1 MNTNENSRIEQGN
14 ILLHERKFE
23 EANQH
28 AQLYVDELK
37 SGTYE
42 TQELYEALNILAFSY
57 IRRTLS
63 KDAIP
68 IVQEMLSMCKD
79 LPDDIRL
86 TKTFR
91 CNNIIGL
98 LLFELSRSNEG
109 LSYLERAYEIALELG
124 DKDNLST
131 ITGNLGLVHS
141 SLSNDVKALE
151 LLRFSEDISKELKTY
166 DHLAIVSDNIA
177 TIFNKHGDYSK
188 ALEYFSKALEL
199 HTKSNAKDGI
209 GRALGH
215 IGSVYFSMNDLEK
228 AQEYLFKALS
238 IHEEIDY
245 KRGIETWHEILG
257 DIMLEK
263 GNADEA
269 LNHFTK
275 AVEVNRFL
283 GNPITEAVHI
293 GSLGDVHLHKGQLD
307 EAYDCYETAL
317 EMLRDSERV
326 GDYYDNLLQMTKI
339 KSNPA
344 FAQHDISKA
353 ETILLE
359 TLESLRKLSLKSI
372 ELAYLNHLSD
382 MYKSQGKWEEAY
394 QFYDLSM
401 NVRQEI
407 NSNEVRDKIKDMEFQ
422 QAYHQMEQQRLVE
435 LTRLQEKEQLLHEI
449 LPSHV
454 AEKIIRGEKTIAEEC
469 HDMTIMFADIVGFT
483 SLSEH
488 LQPSQIIE
496 LLNSVYSNLD
506 QLAEMHGIE
515 KIKTIGDAY
524 MAICNTDE
532 DLREHKRR
540 MLTFAKQILHSCK
553 EITLPNGDCL
563 QVRIGIHSGPT
574 VTGVIGT
581 KKLSYDVWGDA
592 VNTAARMESYGE
604 PGTIQISQEFYEEV
618 KDFEVVK
625 SMHFFTQKEV
635 TMKGKGMMHT
645 VLLQL

>member
-14 ILLHERKFE
+14 ILLRERKFE

-124 DKDNLST
+124 DKDNLCT

-177 TIFNKHGDYSK
+177 TIFNKHGDYSN

-275 AVEVNRFL
+275 AIEVNRFL

-307 EAYDCYETAL
+307 EAYDCYNTAL

-394 QFYDLSM
+394 QFYVLSM

-454 AEKIIRGEKTIAEEC
+454 AEKIVRGEKTIAEEC

-532 DLREHKRR
+532 DLKEHKRR

-625 SMHFFTQKEV
+625 SMHFLTQKEV
-635 TMKGKGMMHT
+635 AMKGKGMMHT

>member
-14 ILLHERKFE
+14 VLLREGKFE
-23 EANQH
+23 EAKQYAQH
-28 AQLYVDELK
+28 YVNELK
-37 SGTYE
+37 SGIYE
-42 TQELYEALNILAFSY
+42 AQELFEALNILAFSY

-68 IVQEMLSMCKD
+68 IVEEMLSLSEN

-91 CNNIIGL
+91 CNNILGL
-98 LLFELSRSNEG
+98 LHFELSRSNEG
-109 LSYLERAYEIALELG
+109 LTYLERAYEIALELG
-124 DKDNLST
+124 DKNNLST

-151 LLRFSEDISKELKTY
+151 LLRFSEDISKEIKTY

-199 HTKSNAKDGI
+199 HTMSNAKDGI

-215 IGSVYFSMNDLEK
+215 IGSVYFSMRDLDK
-228 AQEYLFKALS
+228 AEEYLYKALS

-269 LNHFTK
+269 LQHVTK
-275 AVEVNRFL
+275 AIEVNRFL

-293 GSLGDVHLHKGQLD
+293 GSLGNVHFHRGQLD
-307 EAYDCYETAL
+307 EAYACYNTAL
-317 EMLRDSERV
+317 GMLRDTERV
-326 GDYYDNLLQMTKI
+326 GDYYNILLHMIKI
-339 KSNPA
+339 QSSPE
-344 FAQHDISKA
+344 FAQQDITKVESV
-353 ETILLE
+353 LLE
-359 TLESLRKLSLKSI
+359 SLESLRKLSLKSI

-382 MYKSQGKWEEAY
+382 MYKSQGNWEQAY
-394 QFYDLSM
+394 QFYVSSM
-401 NVRQEI
+401 NVQQEI

-496 LLNSVYSNLD
+496 LLNAVYSNLD
-506 QLAEMHGIE
+506 QLAELHRIE

-532 DLREHKRR
+532 DRKEHKSR
-540 MLTFAKQILHSCK
+540 MLTFAKQILHACK
-553 EITLPNGDCL
+553 EIRLPNGDSL

-604 PGTIQISQEFYEEV
+604 PGTIQISQEFYDEV

-625 SMHFFTQKEV
+625 SLQILTQKEV
-635 TMKGKGMMHT
+635 AMKGKGVMHT

>member
-14 ILLHERKFE
+14 ILLRERKFE

>member
-14 ILLHERKFE
+14 ILLREGKFE

-28 AQLYVDELK
+28 AQLYVNELK

-42 TQELYEALNILAFSY
+42 TQELYEALNIIAFSY

-124 DKDNLST
+124 DKDNLSS

-151 LLRFSEDISKELKTY
+151 LLRFSEDIPKELKTY
-166 DHLAIVSDNIA
+166 NHLAIVSDNIA

-209 GRALGH
+209 GRALGY

-275 AVEVNRFL
+275 AIDVNRFL

-293 GSLGDVHLHKGQLD
+293 GSIGDVHLHKGQLD
-307 EAYDCYETAL
+307 EAYDCYNTAL
-317 EMLRDSERV
+317 EMLLDSERV

-339 KSNPA
+339 KSNPE

-394 QFYDLSM
+394 QFYVLSM
-401 NVRQEI
+401 NVQQEI

-532 DLREHKRR
+532 NLKEHKRQ
-540 MLTFAKQILHSCK
+540 MLTFAKQIPHSCK

-563 QVRIGIHSGPT
+563 QIRIGIHSGPT

-604 PGTIQISQEFYEEV
+604 PETIQISQEFYEEV

-625 SMHFFTQKEV
+625 SMHFLTQKEV
-635 TMKGKGMMHT
+635 AMKGKGMMHT

>member
-14 ILLHERKFE
+14 ILLREGKFE

-28 AQLYVDELK
+28 AQLYVNELK

-42 TQELYEALNILAFSY
+42 TQELYEALNIIAFSY

-188 ALEYFSKALEL
+188 ALDYFSKALEL

-275 AVEVNRFL
+275 AIEVNRFL

-293 GSLGDVHLHKGQLD
+293 GSIGDVHLHKGQLD
-307 EAYDCYETAL
+307 EAYDCYNTAL
-317 EMLRDSERV
+317 EMLLDSERV

-339 KSNPA
+339 KSNPE

-394 QFYDLSM
+394 QFYVLSM
-401 NVRQEI
+401 NVQQEI

-483 SLSEH
+483 SLSEQ

-532 DLREHKRR
+532 NLKEHKRQ
-540 MLTFAKQILHSCK
+540 MLTFAKQIPHSCK

-563 QVRIGIHSGPT
+563 QIRIGIHSGPT

-604 PGTIQISQEFYEEV
+604 PETIQISQEFYEEV

-625 SMHFFTQKEV
+625 SMHFLTQKEV
-635 TMKGKGMMHT
+635 AMKGKGMMHT

>member
-14 ILLHERKFE
+14 ILLREGKFE

-28 AQLYVDELK
+28 AQLYVNELK

-124 DKDNLST
+124 DKDNLSS

-188 ALEYFSKALEL
+188 ALDYFSKALEL

-275 AVEVNRFL
+275 AIDVNRFL

-293 GSLGDVHLHKGQLD
+293 GSIGDVHLHKGQLD
-307 EAYDCYETAL
+307 EAYDCYNTAL

-339 KSNPA
+339 QSNPA

-394 QFYDLSM
+394 QFYVLSM
-401 NVRQEI
+401 NVQQEI

-532 DLREHKRR
+532 NLKEHKRQ

-563 QVRIGIHSGPT
+563 QIRIGIHSGPT

-604 PGTIQISQEFYEEV
+604 PETIQISQEFYEEV

-625 SMHFFTQKEV
+625 SMHFLTQKEV
-635 TMKGKGMMHT
+635 AMKGKGMMHT

>member
-14 ILLHERKFE
+14 ILLREGKFE

-28 AQLYVDELK
+28 AQLYVNELK

-42 TQELYEALNILAFSY
+42 TQELYEALNIIAFSY

-124 DKDNLST
+124 DKDNLSS

-151 LLRFSEDISKELKTY
+151 LLRFSEDIPKELKTY
-166 DHLAIVSDNIA
+166 NHLAIVSDNIA

-209 GRALGH
+209 GRALGY

-245 KRGIETWHEILG
+245 KKGIETWHEILG

-275 AVEVNRFL
+275 AIDVNRFL

-293 GSLGDVHLHKGQLD
+293 GSIGDVHLHKGQLD
-307 EAYDCYETAL
+307 EAYDCYNTAL
-317 EMLRDSERV
+317 EMLLDSERV

-339 KSNPA
+339 KSNPE

-394 QFYDLSM
+394 QFYVLSM
-401 NVRQEI
+401 NVQQEI

-506 QLAEMHGIE
+506 HLAEMHGIE

-532 DLREHKRR
+532 NLKEHKRQ
-540 MLTFAKQILHSCK
+540 MLTFAKQIPHSCK

-563 QVRIGIHSGPT
+563 QIRIGIHSGPT

-604 PGTIQISQEFYEEV
+604 PETIQISQEFYEEV

-625 SMHFFTQKEV
+625 SMHFLTQKEV
-635 TMKGKGMMHT
+635 AMKGKGMMHT

>member
-14 ILLHERKFE
+14 ILLREGKFE

-28 AQLYVDELK
+28 AQLYVNELK

-42 TQELYEALNILAFSY
+42 TQELYEALNIIAFSY

-124 DKDNLST
+124 DKDNLSS

-151 LLRFSEDISKELKTY
+151 LLRFSEDIPKELKTY
-166 DHLAIVSDNIA
+166 NHLAIVSDNIA

-209 GRALGH
+209 GRALGY

-245 KRGIETWHEILG
+245 KKGIETWHEILG

-275 AVEVNRFL
+275 AIDVNRFL

-293 GSLGDVHLHKGQLD
+293 GSIGDVHLHKGQLD
-307 EAYDCYETAL
+307 EAYDCYNTAL
-317 EMLRDSERV
+317 EMLLDSERV

-339 KSNPA
+339 KSNPE

-394 QFYDLSM
+394 QFYVLSM
-401 NVRQEI
+401 NVQQEI

-524 MAICNTDE
+524 MAICNNDE
-532 DLREHKRR
+532 DLKEHKRR

-604 PGTIQISQEFYEEV
+604 PETIQISQEFYEEV

-625 SMHFFTQKEV
+625 SMHFLTQKEV
-635 TMKGKGMMHT
+635 AMKGKGMMHT

>member
-14 ILLHERKFE
+14 ILLREGKFE

-28 AQLYVDELK
+28 AQLYVNELK

-42 TQELYEALNILAFSY
+42 TQELYEALNIIAFSY

-188 ALEYFSKALEL
+188 ALDYFSKALEL

-275 AVEVNRFL
+275 AIDVNRFL

-293 GSLGDVHLHKGQLD
+293 GSIGDVHLHKGQLD
-307 EAYDCYETAL
+307 EAYDCYNTAL
-317 EMLRDSERV
+317 EMLLDSERV

-339 KSNPA
+339 KSNPE

-394 QFYDLSM
+394 QFYVLSM
-401 NVRQEI
+401 NVQQEI

-532 DLREHKRR
+532 NLKEHKRQ
-540 MLTFAKQILHSCK
+540 MLTFAKQIPHSCK

-563 QVRIGIHSGPT
+563 QIRIGIHSGPT

-604 PGTIQISQEFYEEV
+604 PETIQISQEFYEEV

-625 SMHFFTQKEV
+625 SMHFLTQKEV
-635 TMKGKGMMHT
+635 AMKGKGMMHT

>member
-14 ILLHERKFE
+14 ILLREGKFE

-28 AQLYVDELK
+28 AQLYVNELK

-42 TQELYEALNILAFSY
+42 TQELYEALNIIAFSY

-188 ALEYFSKALEL
+188 ALDYFSKALEL

-275 AVEVNRFL
+275 AIEVNRFL

-293 GSLGDVHLHKGQLD
+293 GSIGDVHLHKGQLD
-307 EAYDCYETAL
+307 EAYDCYNTAL
-317 EMLRDSERV
+317 EMLLDSERV

-339 KSNPA
+339 KSNPE

-394 QFYDLSM
+394 QFYVLSM
-401 NVRQEI
+401 NVQQEI

-422 QAYHQMEQQRLVE
+422 QAYHQMEQKRLVE

-483 SLSEH
+483 SLSEQ

-532 DLREHKRR
+532 NLKEHKRQ
-540 MLTFAKQILHSCK
+540 MLTFAKQIPHSCK

-563 QVRIGIHSGPT
+563 QIRIGIHSGPT

-604 PGTIQISQEFYEEV
+604 PETIQISQEFYEEV

-625 SMHFFTQKEV
+625 SMHFLTQKEV
-635 TMKGKGMMHT
+635 AMKGKGMMHT

>member
-14 ILLHERKFE
+14 ILLREGKFE

-28 AQLYVDELK
+28 AQLYVNELK

-42 TQELYEALNILAFSY
+42 TQELYEALNIIAFSY

-124 DKDNLST
+124 DKDNLSS

-151 LLRFSEDISKELKTY
+151 LLRFSEDIPKELKTY
-166 DHLAIVSDNIA
+166 NHLAIVSDNIA

-209 GRALGH
+209 GRALGY

-245 KRGIETWHEILG
+245 KKGIETWHEILG

-275 AVEVNRFL
+275 AIDVNRFL

-293 GSLGDVHLHKGQLD
+293 GSIGDVHLHKGQLD
-307 EAYDCYETAL
+307 EAYDCYNTAL
-317 EMLRDSERV
+317 EMLLDSERV

-339 KSNPA
+339 KSNPE

-394 QFYDLSM
+394 QFYVLSM
-401 NVRQEI
+401 NVQQEI

-422 QAYHQMEQQRLVE
+422 QAYHQMEQKRLVE

-483 SLSEH
+483 SLSEQ

-532 DLREHKRR
+532 NLKEHKRQ
-540 MLTFAKQILHSCK
+540 MLTFAKQIPHSCK

-563 QVRIGIHSGPT
+563 QIRIGIHSGPT

-604 PGTIQISQEFYEEV
+604 PETIQISQEFYEEV

-625 SMHFFTQKEV
+625 SMHFLTQKEV
-635 TMKGKGMMHT
+635 AMKGKGMMHT

>member
-1 MNTNENSRIEQGN
+1 MNTNENSRIEAGN
-14 ILLHERKFE
+14 ILLRERKFE

-28 AQLYVDELK
+28 AQLYVNELK

-42 TQELYEALNILAFSY
+42 TKELYEALNILAFSY

-124 DKDNLST
+124 EKDNLST

-199 HTKSNAKDGI
+199 HTRSNAKDGI

-228 AQEYLFKALS
+228 AEEYLFKALS

-275 AVEVNRFL
+275 AIEVNRFL

-293 GSLGDVHLHKGQLD
+293 GSIGDVHLHKGQLD
-307 EAYDCYETAL
+307 EAYDYYNTAL
-317 EMLRDSERV
+317 EILRDSERV

-339 KSNPA
+339 QSNPA

-353 ETILLE
+353 ESILLE

-372 ELAYLNHLSD
+372 ELAYLIHLSD

-394 QFYDLSM
+394 QFYVMSM
-401 NVRQEI
+401 NVQQEI

-553 EITLPNGDCL
+553 EITLPNGDFL

-625 SMHFFTQKEV
+625 SMHFLTQKEV
-635 TMKGKGMMHT
+635 AMKGKGMMHT

>member
-14 ILLHERKFE
+14 ILLRERKFE

-283 GNPITEAVHI
+283 RNPITEAVHI

-339 KSNPA
+339 QSNPA

-353 ETILLE
+353 EIILLE
-359 TLESLRKLSLKSI
+359 TLESLRNLSLKSI

-394 QFYDLSM
+394 QFYVLSM
-401 NVRQEI
+401 NVQQEI

-625 SMHFFTQKEV
+625 SMHFLTQKEV
-635 TMKGKGMMHT
+635 AMKGKGMMHT

>member
-14 ILLHERKFE
+14 ILLREGKFE

-28 AQLYVDELK
+28 AQLYVNELK

-42 TQELYEALNILAFSY
+42 TQELYEALNIIAFSY

-188 ALEYFSKALEL
+188 ALDYFSKALEL

-275 AVEVNRFL
+275 AIDVNRFL

-293 GSLGDVHLHKGQLD
+293 GSIGDVHLHKGQLD
-307 EAYDCYETAL
+307 EAYDCYNTAL
-317 EMLRDSERV
+317 EMLLDSERV

-339 KSNPA
+339 KSNPE

-394 QFYDLSM
+394 QFYVLSM
-401 NVRQEI
+401 NVQQEI

-483 SLSEH
+483 SLSEQ

-532 DLREHKRR
+532 NLKEHKRQ
-540 MLTFAKQILHSCK
+540 MLTFAKQIPHSCK

-563 QVRIGIHSGPT
+563 QIRIGIHSGPT

-604 PGTIQISQEFYEEV
+604 PETIQISQEFYEEV

-625 SMHFFTQKEV
+625 SMHFLTQKEV
-635 TMKGKGMMHT
+635 AMKGKGMMHT

>member
-14 ILLHERKFE
+14 ILLREGKFE

-28 AQLYVDELK
+28 AQLYVNELK

-42 TQELYEALNILAFSY
+42 TQELYEALNIIAFSY

-124 DKDNLST
+124 DKDNLSS

-151 LLRFSEDISKELKTY
+151 LLRFSEDIPKELKTY
-166 DHLAIVSDNIA
+166 NHLAIVSDNIA

-209 GRALGH
+209 GRALGY

-245 KRGIETWHEILG
+245 KKGIETWHEILG

-275 AVEVNRFL
+275 AIDVNRFL

-293 GSLGDVHLHKGQLD
+293 GSIGDVHLHKGQLD
-307 EAYDCYETAL
+307 EAYDCYNTAL
-317 EMLRDSERV
+317 EMLLDSERV

-339 KSNPA
+339 KSNPE

-394 QFYDLSM
+394 QFYVLSM
-401 NVRQEI
+401 NVQQEI

-483 SLSEH
+483 SLSEQ

-532 DLREHKRR
+532 NLKEHKRQ
-540 MLTFAKQILHSCK
+540 MLTFAKQIPHSCK

-563 QVRIGIHSGPT
+563 QIRIGIHSGPT

-604 PGTIQISQEFYEEV
+604 PETIQISQEFYEEV

-625 SMHFFTQKEV
+625 SMHFLTQKEV
-635 TMKGKGMMHT
+635 AMKGKGMMHT

>member
-1 MNTNENSRIEQGN
+1 MNTNENSRIEAGN
-14 ILLHERKFE
+14 ILLRERKFE

-124 DKDNLST
+124 EKDNLST

-199 HTKSNAKDGI
+199 HTRSNAKDGI

-228 AQEYLFKALS
+228 AEEYLFKALS

-275 AVEVNRFL
+275 AIEVNRFL

-293 GSLGDVHLHKGQLD
+293 GSIGDVHLHKGQLD
-307 EAYDCYETAL
+307 EAYDYYNTAL
-317 EMLRDSERV
+317 EILRDSERV

-339 KSNPA
+339 QSNPA

-353 ETILLE
+353 ESILLE

-372 ELAYLNHLSD
+372 ELAYLIHLSD

-394 QFYDLSM
+394 QFYVMSM
-401 NVRQEI
+401 NVQQEI

-553 EITLPNGDCL
+553 EITLPNGDFL

-625 SMHFFTQKEV
+625 SMHFLTQKEV
-635 TMKGKGMMHT
+635 AMKGKGMMHT

>member
-14 ILLHERKFE
+14 ILLREGKFE

-28 AQLYVDELK
+28 AQLYVNELK

-42 TQELYEALNILAFSY
+42 TQELYEALNIIAFSY

-124 DKDNLST
+124 DKDNLSS

-151 LLRFSEDISKELKTY
+151 LLRFSEDIPKELKTY
-166 DHLAIVSDNIA
+166 NHLAIVSDNIA

-275 AVEVNRFL
+275 AIDVNRFL

-293 GSLGDVHLHKGQLD
+293 GSIGDVHLHKGQLD
-307 EAYDCYETAL
+307 EAYDCYNTAL
-317 EMLRDSERV
+317 EMLLDSERV

-339 KSNPA
+339 KSNPE

-394 QFYDLSM
+394 QFYVLSM
-401 NVRQEI
+401 NVQQEI

-532 DLREHKRR
+532 NLKEHKRQ
-540 MLTFAKQILHSCK
+540 MLTFAKQIPHSCK

-563 QVRIGIHSGPT
+563 QIRIGIHSGPT

-604 PGTIQISQEFYEEV
+604 PETIQISQEFYEEV

-625 SMHFFTQKEV
+625 SMHFLTQKEV
-635 TMKGKGMMHT
+635 AMKGKGMMHT